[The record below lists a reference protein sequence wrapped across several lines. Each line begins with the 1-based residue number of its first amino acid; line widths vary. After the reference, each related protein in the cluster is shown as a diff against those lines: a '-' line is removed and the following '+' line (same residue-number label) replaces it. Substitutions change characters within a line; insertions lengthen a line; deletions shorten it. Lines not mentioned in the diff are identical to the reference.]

1 MTFEQLRN
9 AVRQQPFRPFTVS
22 LADGRRLRVKSPEYL
37 WIPPKAQRTFHIA
50 GDAPEDE
57 YIVDLLLVTSID
69 FAKQNGK
76 PRPRRKRSG
85 S

>member
-1 MTFEQLRN
+1 MTFEQLRK
-9 AVRQQPFRPFTVS
+9 AVRRQPFHPFTIS
-22 LADGRRLRVKSPEYL
+22 LADGRQFRVRSPEYL
-37 WIPPKAQRTFHIA
+37 LAPPDAQRTFIVAEA
-50 GDAPEDE
+50 GED
-57 YIVDLLLVTSID
+57 YHIVDLLLVTSID